1 MYNGMNF
8 RQFFMTNRWWGK
20 LLGCF
25 FGYLIAGSA
34 GALFGILIGNFFD
47 RGLATHFSN
56 AHWHYHEEKRDF
68 VQKTFIEAVFT
79 VMAYV
84 AKANGRIS
92 ENQIQ
97 MAQQLM
103 DAMSLNQKQKALA
116 RNSFNEGKKNTFDI
130 TPLIDLLK
138 QTCGDNVEL
147 LKHFMDIQYRAAQV
161 DGLSTKK
168 LQVLDILFKQLGFA
182 PLHQQYRY
190 YEDFQHRTSNR
201 SYQQENPGN
210 RHYAADLTSS
220 LAQSYSILGISPGTS
235 KQDVKRAYRRLISR
249 NHPDKLIAKGL
260 SEERIKQ
267 ANEKTQQI
275 TKAYELICTSKGW

>member
-1 MYNGMNF
+1 MNL
-8 RQFFMTNRWWGK
+8 RQFFISNKWWGK

-25 FGYLIAGSA
+25 FGYLMAGPA

-56 AHWHYHEEKRDF
+56 AHWYFYEEKRLA
-68 VQKTFIEAVFT
+68 VQKVFIETVFT

-84 AKANGRIS
+84 ARANGRIS

-103 DAMSLNQKQKALA
+103 DEMSLNHQQKSIAKDC
-116 RNSFNEGKKNTFDI
+116 FNEGKQPAINI
-130 TPLIDLLK
+130 NAVLDLLK
-138 QTCGDNVEL
+138 DTCQDNVDL
-147 LKHFMDIQYRAAQV
+147 LKHFIDIQYRAAQV

-168 LQVLDILFKQLGFA
+168 LQALDSIFKRLGFA

-190 YEDFQHRTSNR
+190 YEDFHHRTSNR
-201 SYQQENPGN
+201 SYQQNSSGPRYSEPGSTVSLLTQA
-210 RHYAADLTSS
+210 YAL
-220 LAQSYSILGISPGTS
+220 LGVKPDAS

-260 SEERIKQ
+260 PEERIKQ

-275 TKAYELICTSKGW
+275 TRAYELVCTSKGW

>member
-1 MYNGMNF
+1 MNF
-8 RQFFMTNRWWGK
+8 RQFFITNRWWGK

-47 RGLATHFSN
+47 KGLATHFSKV
-56 AHWHYHEEKRDF
+56 HWYYYEEKRLA
-68 VQKTFIEAVFT
+68 VQQVFIEAVFT
-79 VMAYV
+79 TMAYV

-92 ENQIQ
+92 ENQIK

-103 DAMSLNQKQKALA
+103 NEMSLSQKQKAEA
-116 RNSFNEGKKNTFDI
+116 RAYFNEGKKTDI
-130 TPLIDLLK
+130 DIRPVLERLK
-138 QTCGDNVEL
+138 LTCDDNLAL

-168 LQVLDILFKQLGFA
+168 LQVLDLIFKQLGFA

-190 YEDFQHRTSNR
+190 YEDLHHRTSNR
-201 SYQQENPGN
+201 SYQQNQSRARYYEPGTDN
-210 RHYAADLTSS
+210 S
-220 LAQSYSILGISPGTS
+220 LAQSYALLEIKPGANQ
-235 KQDVKRAYRRLISR
+235 QDVKRAYRRLISR
-249 NHPDKLIAKGL
+249 NHPDKLIAKGA

>member
-1 MYNGMNF
+1 MNF
-8 RQFFMTNRWWGK
+8 RQFFIANRWWGK

-25 FGYLIAGSA
+25 FGYLIAGPA

-47 RGLATHFSN
+47 RGLAAHFSK
-56 AHWHYHEEKRDF
+56 AHWYFYEEKRQA
-68 VQKTFIEAVFT
+68 VQKIFIETVFT

-84 AKANGRIS
+84 ARANGRIS

-103 DAMSLNQKQKALA
+103 DEMSLSQKQKSMAKEC
-116 RNSFNEGKKNTFDI
+116 FNKGKNPTVNIDQVLDI
-130 TPLIDLLK
+130 LK
-138 QTCGDNVEL
+138 YTCRDNIEL
-147 LKHFMDIQYRAAQV
+147 LKHFMDIQYRAAQI

-168 LQVLDILFKQLGFA
+168 LQALDGIFKRLGFA

-190 YEDFQHRTSNR
+190 YEDLHHRASGR
-201 SYQQENPGN
+201 SYQQNSSGPRYSEPGSTSLLTQA
-210 RHYAADLTSS
+210 YAL
-220 LAQSYSILGISPGTS
+220 LEVKPGAS

-260 SEERIKQ
+260 PEARIKQ